1 MYNELMNVKNYL
13 ELMGFEVKECI
24 DSKNSI
30 QFKID
35 NYAIAIEF
43 DYESRNYNIQKRN
56 RYDKSII
63 FIRVEESNINIFLV
77 SMIIGYIRK
86 AVGMNKY
93 VDPST
98 ILGTY

>member
-1 MYNELMNVKNYL
+1 MNVKKYI

-30 QFKID
+30 QFEID
-35 NYAIAIEF
+35 DYAIAIEF
-43 DYESRNYNIQKRN
+43 DYESRNYNIYKRN
-56 RYDKSII
+56 RYDKRIT
-63 FIRVEESNINIFLV
+63 FIRVEESNINIFLI
-77 SMIIGYIRK
+77 SMIIGYVRK
-86 AVGMNKY
+86 ECRLNKY